1 VLFSNKDTGILL
13 PMIEKEKLEAFTLE
27 VIAIPSSF
35 SNYSHCFLE
44 QYYLLDK
51 RFNLNSHKIVNFRV
65 NQGFNIYLYDK
76 DCETLYYSSKSLNA
90 FCADLGI
97 HHTSYKKHI
106 NKELFLGYFTIS
118 NNLISEAVPTDL
130 TETQLRELIKKQRTD
145 SLNKLHTSYGSIVE
159 VFDIDTN
166 TTTTME
172 SVAKAASK
180 YGVSR
185 STIRSYIYSEKPY
198 KNRYKFKFI

>member
-1 VLFSNKDTGILL
+1 
-13 PMIEKEKLEAFTLE
+13 MIEKEKLEAFTLE
-27 VIAIPSSF
+27 VTAIPSSF
-35 SNYSHCFLE
+35 SNYAHCFLE
-44 QYYLLDK
+44 QYNLLDK
-51 RFNLNSHKIVNFRV
+51 RFNLNTHKIVNFRV

-76 DCETLYYSSKSLNA
+76 DCKTLYYSSKSLNA

-106 NKELFLGYFTIS
+106 VNKELFLGYFIIS
-118 NNLISEAVPTDL
+118 NSLISEAVPTDL
-130 TETQLRELIKKQRTD
+130 TETLVRELIKKQRTY

-166 TTTTME
+166 TTTKME

-180 YGVSR
+180 FGVSR
-185 STIRSYIYSEKPY
+185 TTIRNNIYSEKPY
-198 KNRYKFKFI
+198 KNRYKFKFYLEEPRLNFRSKL